1 MTRQKRPKNN
11 GNHELTVGDRIRGLR
26 NKLKLNQDGFGMLY
40 GVRQATVSSHENG
53 ARALGKKSAGALV
66 RLARQHNYPLT
77 LKRLLGDANGGT

>member
-11 GNHELTVGDRIRGLR
+11 GKHEPTVGDRVRGLR
-26 NKLKLNQDGFGMLY
+26 DKLKLNQTAFGMLY

-53 ARALGKKSAGALV
+53 ARVLGKKSARALV

-77 LKRLLGDANGGT
+77 LERLLGDAKDET